1 MAIVTTTVTG
11 ATFCVCSALLAVFK
25 FYKLEKIIEED
36 EHIRRS
42 RAAIA
47 K

>member
-11 ATFCVCSALLAVFK
+11 ATLTVCSALLATYK
-25 FYKLEKIIEED
+25 FYKLEKIIKED
-36 EHIRRS
+36 EYIRRS
-42 RAAIA
+42 RAAIT